1 MAGGKKAAQGP
12 VNAGTSSPSSGEKNA
27 RRAKRPL
34 TPKAPVTA
42 KPSPKEKADVTA
54 EYEAALEDRKNQH
67 YVLRLYI
74 AGNNLRSRMAV
85 ENVKKVCEEF
95 LKGRYELDVVDIYQ
109 DHSKNP
115 VDLVLA
121 APTLVKRLP
130 LPLRKV
136 IGDMTR
142 KEKVLVGLDL
152 VPRTQTPP

>member
-1 MAGGKKAAQGP
+1 MATAHTPKKVTVKAATK
-12 VNAGTSSPSSGEKNA
+12 VAVKT
-27 RRAKRPL
+27 
-34 TPKAPVTA
+34 TA
-42 KPSPKEKADVTA
+42 KTTTKAKGDVTA
-54 EYEAALEDRKNQH
+54 EFEAALEQRKTEN

-74 AGNNLRSRMAV
+74 AGNNLRSQMAV
-85 ENVKKVCEEF
+85 ENVKKICEEY

-121 APTLVKRLP
+121 APTLVKKLP

-152 VPRTQTPP
+152 VSRM